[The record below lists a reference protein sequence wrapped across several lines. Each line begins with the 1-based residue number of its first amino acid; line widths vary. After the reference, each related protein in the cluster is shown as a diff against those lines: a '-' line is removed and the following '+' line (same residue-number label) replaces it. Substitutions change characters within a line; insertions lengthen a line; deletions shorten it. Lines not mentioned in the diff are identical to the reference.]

1 MTQDIPTDI
10 FDCIYHVLVTEWDR
24 NISSWTLSYTQD
36 PGCKHE
42 HHSILLGSTT
52 LNVIILKQLCNV
64 GTNKITSKE

>member
-10 FDCIYHVLVTEWDR
+10 FDCINHVLVTERDR
-24 NISSWTLSYTQD
+24 NISPWTLSYAQD

-42 HHSILLGSTT
+42 HHISKLGSRT
-52 LNVIILKQLCNV
+52 LNVIILKQYSNV